1 MGAHTEEGSVSQS
14 DRNTMVRSQ
23 LSLSMPL
30 IKRIVAAL
38 PVAEGGRVVVDL
50 GILGVGS
57 LRVDQLSIGSDIMQL
72 PVNFHLRGDPD
83 SKGMQVTLALTHW
96 YVSDEVIWFKLEQL
110 GRLKGALSQKIVDA
124 LFTLIDGIRRRSNK
138 DPSPLLRRNGQL
150 GIPVA
155 ALLAAWL
162 DRPAPLQIEGITLD
176 HGITLHLS

>member
-1 MGAHTEEGSVSQS
+1 MI
-14 DRNTMVRSQ
+14 RSQ

-30 IKRIVAAL
+30 IKRIVSAL

-57 LRVDQLSIGSDIMQL
+57 LRVDQLSIGQDIVQL
-72 PVNFHLRGDPD
+72 PLTFHLRGDPD

-96 YVSDEVIWFKLEQL
+96 HVSDEVIWFKLEQL

-124 LFTLIDGIRRRSNK
+124 LFTLIDGIQRRSNK
-138 DPSPLLRRNGQL
+138 DPAPPLLRHNGQL

-155 ALLAAWL
+155 TLLAAWL
-162 DRPAPLQIEGITLD
+162 GRPMPLHFVGITLD
-176 HGITLHLS
+176 HGITLRLS